1 MDHIHSNT
9 IKDVRTPGRHLSLE
23 ERGMIQALHRQ
34 GLSLRNIAAAVGCAH
49 TTVFYELRRGTP
61 DRKSKHG
68 RAPQYM
74 AKRGQKAYAEN
85 RKNSRKPCKIDH
97 DDCEL
102 FIQWMVERVRQERWS
117 LDACVGYA
125 RRNKLFTPEQI
136 PCTKTLYN
144 MLWANK
150 LPLSLFEVP
159 QVLKH
164 KRRRKWVRKNKR
176 MKGRSIEE
184 RPAVV
189 DDGTEMGHW
198 EVDTVVGRR
207 AGREAVVF
215 TAVEKVT
222 RNYIAIRIPGRT
234 CAGVEAALAQL
245 QERYGAE
252 YFSQI
257 FKTMTADNGPEF
269 ENLSQFE
276 NLGTKIY
283 FTHPYSSWERAQ
295 NERHNGLLRDFIPK
309 GMSMER
315 FSDEDILNMA
325 DTLNQRPRRVLGYHT
340 PSELF
345 DAFLDEVYASECVS

>member
-9 IKDVRTPGRHLSLE
+9 IEDVRTPGRHLSLE

-125 RRNKLFTPEQI
+125 RQNKLFTPEQI

-150 LPLSLFEVP
+150 LPLSLF
-159 QVLKH
+159 
-164 KRRRKWVRKNKR
+164 
-176 MKGRSIEE
+176 
-184 RPAVV
+184 
-189 DDGTEMGHW
+189 
-198 EVDTVVGRR
+198 
-207 AGREAVVF
+207 
-215 TAVEKVT
+215 
-222 RNYIAIRIPGRT
+222 
-234 CAGVEAALAQL
+234 
-245 QERYGAE
+245 
-252 YFSQI
+252 
-257 FKTMTADNGPEF
+257 
-269 ENLSQFE
+269 
-276 NLGTKIY
+276 
-283 FTHPYSSWERAQ
+283 
-295 NERHNGLLRDFIPK
+295 
-309 GMSMER
+309 
-315 FSDEDILNMA
+315 
-325 DTLNQRPRRVLGYHT
+325 
-340 PSELF
+340 
-345 DAFLDEVYASECVS
+345 

>member
-1 MDHIHSNT
+1 
-9 IKDVRTPGRHLSLE
+9 
-23 ERGMIQALHRQ
+23 
-34 GLSLRNIAAAVGCAH
+34 
-49 TTVFYELRRGTP
+49 
-61 DRKSKHG
+61 
-68 RAPQYM
+68 
-74 AKRGQKAYAEN
+74 
-85 RKNSRKPCKIDH
+85 
-97 DDCEL
+97 
-102 FIQWMVERVRQERWS
+102 MVERVRQERWS

-125 RRNKLFTPEQI
+125 RQNKLFMPEQI

-164 KRRRKWVRKNKR
+164 KRHRKWVRKNKR

-189 DDGTEMGHW
+189 NDGTEIGHW
-198 EVDTVVGRR
+198 EVDTVVGQR

-245 QERYGAE
+245 QELYGAE

-276 NLGTKIY
+276 SLGTKMY

-345 DAFLDEVYASECVS
+345 DAFLDEVYAIECVS